1 MPETFEP
8 LASAEEAAVYLRIH
22 VKTLR
27 RLAREGR
34 VRCAKFGKILPL
46 SPVGT

>member
-22 VKTLR
+22 AKTLR

-34 VRCAKFGKILPL
+34 VPSRLEKGRAMAGP
-46 SPVGT
+46 